1 MPLAVCWTK
10 MGWFE
15 CLMWLVQI
23 SDSKISIQ
31 AALFRFPLSIGEFPI
46 EFIGELKCY
55 SSRVTKSDA
64 ALEGL
69 VLAAI
74 VIMQSL
80 DHYLLQMLLSALL
93 FLCRGRQSKPFNR
106 QLKTDCGVV
115 VPGGLPGCLPLDG
128 EAEERG

>member
-1 MPLAVCWTK
+1 
-10 MGWFE
+10 
-15 CLMWLVQI
+15 MWLVQI

-55 SSRVTKSDA
+55 SSRVTKSDGV
-64 ALEGL
+64 LEEP

-74 VIMQSL
+74 VTMQLL
-80 DHYLLQMLLSALL
+80 DHYLLQILLSALL
-93 FLCRGRQSKPFNR
+93 WLCRGRQSHPLNR
-106 QLKTDCGVV
+106 QLKTDWCVV
-115 VPGGLPGCLPLDG
+115 VPGGLPGRLPLDG